1 MSATEFYNHLSED
14 YDRFVNWPARLAF
27 ELPFFQALFAEH
39 GVREVLDVACGTGH
53 HAIALAREGYTVTAT
68 DISPA
73 MVAQAQA
80 NAHAAGVEVQ
90 FHNLGFGDL
99 AEGLSA
105 AKSGARFSARF
116 GAVLCLGNS
125 LPHVLTEEALQ
136 ATLRDF
142 AAVLRPE
149 GMVVIQNRNFDRV
162 MRRRERFMSPEV
174 HRQDDREWIF
184 VRFYDFLSEDA
195 LQFNMVRLQRGEDGA
210 WVPQVN
216 QTHLRPWRYAE
227 WEQQLQAA
235 GLSVMGAYGSYN
247 GEPFNAEESGDL
259 ILVARRDRG

>member
-27 ELPFFQALFAEH
+27 ELPFFRALFAEH

-80 NAHAAGVEVQ
+80 NAQAAGVDVR
-90 FHNLGFGDL
+90 FHSLGFGEL
-99 AEGLSA
+99 AKGLGNA
-105 AKSGARFSARF
+105 APTRF
-116 GAVLCLGNS
+116 GAVICLGNS

-149 GMVVIQNRNFDRV
+149 GILVIQNRNFDRV
-162 MRRRERFMSPEV
+162 MHRKDRFMPPEA
-174 HRQDDREWIF
+174 HRRDDREWIF
-184 VRFYDFLSEDA
+184 LRFYDFLSEHA
-195 LQFNMVRLQRGEDGA
+195 LQFNMVRLQRGADGV
-210 WVPQVN
+210 WIPQVD

-235 GLSVMGAYGSYN
+235 GLSVLGAYGSYN
-247 GEPFNAEESGDL
+247 GELYDAEGSGDL
-259 ILVARRDRG
+259 ILVARRA